1 MKQNLKNIGN
11 GPNRLFNQLA
21 AEKKKTI
28 LALCLI
34 ALMVFMWIK
43 LFAKKAPKAAEA
55 ALTAKQQD
63 QKEQENPRIK
73 ISFIELPQ
81 IQGRNDVITGDFFD
95 PNGWKGFIPEGK
107 NSASKGQANGSVR
120 NSVGLRS
127 RLIRAGLK
135 LEAIEMGRNPHAF
148 INGKLL
154 SMGDKFSLKDEQD
167 SFECEVVRIEKNLV
181 VISCGKVEVEI
192 KLIPVTDG
200 TD

>member
-1 MKQNLKNIGN
+1 MKQNLKNISN
-11 GPNRLFNQLA
+11 GTNRLFNQLA

-28 LALCLI
+28 FALCLI

-63 QKEQENPRIK
+63 QKEQENSRIK

-81 IQGRNDVITGDFFD
+81 IQGRNDVITEDFFD
-95 PNGWKGFIPEGK
+95 PNEWKGFIPEGK
-107 NSASKGQANGSVR
+107 YLASKGQAGRSVR
-120 NSVGLRS
+120 NSVSLRS

-135 LEAIEMGRNPHAF
+135 LEAIELGRNPRAF
-148 INGKLL
+148 INGRLL
-154 SMGDKFSLKDEQD
+154 SMGDKFSLKDGQD